1 MARLSKLHS
10 RCRYKLCEEKQVI
23 WEQKQIYTLLK
34 LERKPIGLLKSFS
47 HGFSHLIFG
56 VQWKSWGYPYSQ
68 KKQFRN
74 LNRRFVNIWAEKI
87 GRVEKI
93 SPLLRLERF
102 EVKQVV
108 FGRTQAFVKVLFVI
122 EQEFWAVW
130 QKCILCVQSNFT
142 KKIDF
147 FEKK

>member
-1 MARLSKLHS
+1 MVFH
-10 RCRYKLCEEKQVI
+10 
-23 WEQKQIYTLLK
+23 T
-34 LERKPIGLLKSFS
+34 SFLVS
-47 HGFSHLIFG
+47 SGNLGDILIH
-56 VQWKSWGYPYSQ
+56 K

-122 EQEFWAVW
+122 EQEF
-130 QKCILCVQSNFT
+130 
-142 KKIDF
+142 
-147 FEKK
+147 